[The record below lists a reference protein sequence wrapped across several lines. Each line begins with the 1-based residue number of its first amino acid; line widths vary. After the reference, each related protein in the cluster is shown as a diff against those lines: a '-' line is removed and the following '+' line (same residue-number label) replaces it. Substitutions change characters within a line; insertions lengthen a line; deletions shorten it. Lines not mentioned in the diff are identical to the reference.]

1 MKEFLYKPAFYG
13 HIISSACILIAV
25 VIFIMNY
32 KKIIKMDALE
42 LVKVFGI
49 LSIAIAAHAQGHI
62 SLEKEYGYDPIK
74 FL

>member
-1 MKEFLYKPAFYG
+1 MKEVLYKPAFYG
-13 HIISSACILIAV
+13 HIISSVCIFIAV
-25 VIFIMNY
+25 IIFITNY
-32 KKIIKMDALE
+32 KKIIKMNVLE

-62 SLEKEYGYDPIK
+62 SLESQYGYDPIK